1 MAEIGI
7 FVVFEFDKDNKLR
20 GDFYSQAKEHLP
32 YRVKD
37 NSLHEA
43 YKPQHRRAWLKKARE
58 RINKSRIVIVIVGE
72 DSTTAPGVKKEI
84 TIANQLYKPI
94 FQIRPQDYTAGKVPG
109 AKEMI
114 PWDWRLIRSKIDE
127 LLGLTEQRK

>member
-7 FVVFEFDKDNKLR
+7 FVVFEFGKDNKLR
-20 GDFYSQAKEHLP
+20 GDFYSQAKENLP

-43 YKPQHRRAWLKKARE
+43 YKPQHRRAWLKKVRE
-58 RINKSRIVIVIVGE
+58 RIDRSHIVIVIVGE
-72 DSTTAPGVKKEI
+72 DSTTAPGVEKEI

-94 FQIRPQDYTAGKVPG
+94 FQIRPQNYTAGKVPG

-114 PWDWRLIRSKIDE
+114 PWDWDRIRAKINA
-127 LLGLTEQRK
+127 LLENR